1 MATFL
6 FRVNYGKPILLYLIF
21 SPTLVLL
28 FPQNIVKLLTDVK
41 VCREMTLVFSVFSA
55 AKSEGSEAEEIEWDT
70 LLLKIKTK
78 RIQQTYEQGLLKFKI
93 LHARLKLYI
102 VWWKRELK
110 TVLFT
115 TSTPYLVIVLIFN

>member
-1 MATFL
+1 MSVVKFEDLKVCLSKSIATFL
-6 FRVNYGKPILLYLIF
+6 FRVNCGKPILLYLIF

-41 VCREMTLVFSVFSA
+41 VRREMTLVFSVFSA

-78 RIQQTYEQGLLKFKI
+78 WIQQTSEQGLLNK
-93 LHARLKLYI
+93 
-102 VWWKRELK
+102 VQN
-110 TVLFT
+110 FT
-115 TSTPYLVIVLIFN
+115 C

>member
-1 MATFL
+1 
-6 FRVNYGKPILLYLIF
+6 
-21 SPTLVLL
+21 
-28 FPQNIVKLLTDVK
+28 
-41 VCREMTLVFSVFSA
+41 MTLVFSVFSA

-78 RIQQTYEQGLLKFKI
+78 RIQPTFEQGLLKFKI

-102 VWWKRELK
+102 VWWKHELK